1 MKTKFIPVLLL
12 GSFLFASSALFAG
25 PRIAI
30 GVGIGVPV
38 APRYYVAPPPVPAF
52 APPAYPAP
60 AYAAPAYV
68 LPPAYVAPVPGYS
81 WVSGYWYFSGG
92 RRLWRS
98 GYWAAPRYR
107 GYAGHGWRYR

>member
-1 MKTKFIPVLLL
+1 MTTKFIFGLLL
-12 GSFLFASSALFAG
+12 ASSALFAG

-38 APRYYVAPPPVPAF
+38 TPSYYVAPAPLSAYP
-52 APPAYPAP
+52 PPAYGV
-60 AYAAPAYV
+60 YGAPAYV
-68 LPPAYVAPVPGYS
+68 PPPAYVAPAPGYG
-81 WVSGYWYFSGG
+81 WVGGYYYFSGG
-92 RRLWRS
+92 RRLWHT